1 MMQMPPFAVG
11 TDGEVF
17 SLRAYGNYGFM
28 RRLAAVAN
36 YGLYTLKLT
45 PLINGTQRRIVQ
57 RPAVL
62 AARPE
67 A

>member
-1 MMQMPPFAVG
+1 LPAKC
-11 TDGEVF
+11 
-17 SLRAYGNYGFM
+17 GNYGFT

-36 YGLYTLKLT
+36 YGPYTLKLT

-57 RPAVL
+57 QPAVL

>member
-1 MMQMPPFAVG
+1 LPAKC
-11 TDGEVF
+11 
-17 SLRAYGNYGFM
+17 GNYGFT

-36 YGLYTLKLT
+36 YGPYMLKPT

-57 RPAVL
+57 QPAVL

>member
-1 MMQMPPFAVG
+1 
-11 TDGEVF
+11 
-17 SLRAYGNYGFM
+17 M
-28 RRLAAVAN
+28 RRPAAVAN

-45 PLINGTQRRIVQ
+45 PLINGTQQRIVQ

-62 AARPE
+62 AATPE